1 MARQTP
7 ARGAQSPHSRAP
19 RDPGPDVRSRV
30 VEKARALGFDAVG
43 IARADEP
50 LEPEFARYEE
60 FVGQGMHG
68 EMQWLADNADV
79 RRVLDHDGILA
90 GAKSVICLA
99 RRYRRSASA
108 EASDPPTARIIAR
121 YARGRDYHNVVRRKL
136 RKLAAFVRTL
146 GDGVEARPMCDD
158 APVLERAWAARSGIG
173 FVGKNG
179 LIIVPGQGSF
189 VLLGEVVTT
198 LSLAPDSPMNE
209 RCGSCTRCLD
219 ACPTKAF
226 AAPFVLDPRSCI
238 AYLTIEKRGPIDEP
252 MRAKIGE
259 HLFGC
264 DDCQSVCPF
273 NASAR
278 ELDEE
283 TTRAFEPLERW
294 ATLDLAALLDPAVAE
309 DAIAA
314 SPVRRATAEG
324 LARNS
329 AIVLG
334 NRGDSAALSAL
345 RRASQAHPSSIVREA
360 AEWAASRLRT

>member
-7 ARGAQSPHSRAP
+7 ARGAQSPLPGERHADPRA
-19 RDPGPDVRSRV
+19 RIL
-30 VEKARALGFDAVG
+30 EKARALGFDAVG

-50 LEPEFARYEE
+50 LEPEFPRYQD

-79 RRVLDHDGILA
+79 RRVLDHDGILP
-90 GAKSVICLA
+90 GAKSVVCLA
-99 RRYRRSASA
+99 RRYRRSVSA
-108 EASDPPTARIIAR
+108 EASDPPTARLIAR

-146 GDGVEARPMCDD
+146 GEGVEARPMCDD

-198 LSLAPDSPMNE
+198 LALAPDSPMNE

-219 ACPTKAF
+219 ACPTRAF
-226 AAPFVLDPRSCI
+226 TAPFVLDPRSCI
-238 AYLTIEKRGPIDEP
+238 AYLTIEKRGAIEEP
-252 MRAKIGE
+252 MREKIGE

-278 ELDEE
+278 ELDENA
-283 TTRAFEPLERW
+283 TRAFEPLERW
-294 ATLDLAALLDPAVAE
+294 ATTELTALLDPAVADE
-309 DAIAA
+309 VIAA

-324 LARNS
+324 LARNT

-334 NRGDSAALSAL
+334 NRGDSAALPAL
-345 RRASQAHPSSIVREA
+345 RHASQAHPSNVVREA